1 MNLLHCIASFSF
13 SFFCIQGCATQAPP
27 SVDYFPP
34 APSGLEERLF
44 ERFRNSILEKAESY
58 SDLEKQRVAKR
69 TIDQL
74 EIIEGFL
81 KDGWLTTEQWHFILL
96 NRLDLKTDYISASAF
111 VKKYGSENFS
121 RADLEGLTRYEL
133 EVEITKSSFHPWHYK
148 EVIELLENVTKQVEG
163 HTICALGD
171 AAAWPIQGLI
181 KNFKSELISKYNK
194 KLKAS

>member
-1 MNLLHCIASFSF
+1 MNPLHCIASFSF

-148 EVIELLENVTKQVEG
+148 EVIELLENVNYSKNENKIHFNNVAKTLTRRHKLTCFLDEQGKVYK
-163 HTICALGD
+163 
-171 AAAWPIQGLI
+171 IQ
-181 KNFKSELISKYNK
+181 FPSD
-194 KLKAS
+194 